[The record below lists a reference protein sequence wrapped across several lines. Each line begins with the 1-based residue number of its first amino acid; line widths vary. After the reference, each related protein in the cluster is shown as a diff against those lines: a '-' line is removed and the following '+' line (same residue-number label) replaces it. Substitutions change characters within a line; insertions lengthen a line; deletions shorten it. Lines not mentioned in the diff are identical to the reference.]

1 MRRPKKC
8 FAVIM
13 IMLFLFSA
21 CSAGQ
26 SIPSSS
32 MSSVPIEESKRMVI
46 SDELRQTEFPIVG
59 AWMWPGSVYD
69 ITEDEAQELFQSYK
83 ELGITDLY
91 FLVKGTNGTVYFNK
105 TNTAIE
111 KAHSDRDVLD
121 EAINLAHANGIR
133 LHAWFT
139 SANDKLYKEKNPDEG
154 LYHFVRG
161 RDNDV
166 VNITSSQYTE
176 YMKAIIR
183 ELVANY
189 DIDGIHFDYIRYNHV
204 CNGWGPEDI
213 EELERRGANVDHLK
227 ELIEKT
233 FYRDDKDDKAIFE
246 AYSAGDEDAV
256 IFAHMRRDNVV
267 HFARELTETVR
278 SINPDI
284 VISAALMPEGAYG
297 DIYDV
302 SGINGA
308 AYADLHYGQNYEDA
322 AKMYDYVIPMEYS
335 DDYGMDSQWTVNLA
349 ENAVAAGNTVIV
361 GIQAYTPATSESV
374 MSNVL
379 AVSEQMDNKVIQGI
393 CLFRSGTFNCAKV
406 TADDEGLLKVDLLNQ
421 TEEFNIQTVSIE
433 LPKNLNISDIQ
444 VGEPLKEKV
453 EILTKDN
460 TVELKFT
467 NGGFSV
473 FSPISLYIRAEGML
487 SEPIF
492 VRMLGDDGADIAT
505 YQTFVA
511 DSVVFPE

>member
-1 MRRPKKC
+1 MIKKY

-26 SIPSSS
+26 SLSSS
-32 MSSVPIEESKRMVI
+32 LMSSVPTERSKRMVI
-46 SDELRQTEFPIVG
+46 SDGLRQTEFPIVG

-69 ITEDEAQELFQSYK
+69 IAEDEAQELFQSYK

-154 LYHFVRG
+154 LYHFVCG

-256 IFAHMRRDNVV
+256 IFANMRRDNVV

-278 SINPDI
+278 NINPDI

-297 DIYDV
+297 DAYDV
-302 SGINGA
+302 SGINGV

-433 LPKNLNISDIQ
+433 LPKNLNISEIQ

-473 FSPISLYIRAEGML
+473 FRPISLYIGAEGML